1 LMDEAVVA
9 LIGVV
14 IAQNFYL
21 IKEVYSLKR
30 EFKNHMRYLH
40 VDPRPSHGKVQRR

>member
-1 LMDEAVVA
+1 MDEIVAA

-30 EFKNHMRYLH
+30 AFNNHMRYLH
-40 VDPRPSHGKVQRR
+40 GDPKSS